1 MNIEAILTL
10 VFNLLIVIPLY
21 FASKED
27 MKYHRIDK
35 KYVVWILLTVLI
47 YTLLTRE
54 YVVERTF
61 SLLITLGLFGTITVF
76 SKGGFGFG
84 DTLILAAIGWYIGS
98 LLHLRYFYIIL
109 VAVMIIWSIYQVRT
123 TKHVEGKGKGI
134 KRYFEKTK
142 TIPIDQVTPGM
153 ILAKDYFMKGL
164 NEKEIKKLKKD
175 GIVYLEIK
183 QAYPYIPVILITF
196 LIHVVV
202 RIYFLA

>member
-1 MNIEAILTL
+1 MNVEAILTL

-27 MKYHRIDK
+27 MKYHRINK

-61 SLLITLGLFGTITVF
+61 SLLITLGLFSGITVF

-98 LLHLRYFYIIL
+98 LIHLRYFYIIL
-109 VAVMIIWSIYQVRT
+109 VAVTIFWSIYQVRT
-123 TKHVEGKGKGI
+123 TKKEEGERKGI
-134 KRYFEKTK
+134 RRYFEKTK
-142 TIPIDQVTPGM
+142 TIPIDKVVPGM

-164 NEKEIKKLKKD
+164 NEKEIKKIKKE

-183 QAYPYIPVILITF
+183 QAYPYIPVILIAF
-196 LIHVVV
+196 LMYIILG
-202 RIYFLA
+202 IYL